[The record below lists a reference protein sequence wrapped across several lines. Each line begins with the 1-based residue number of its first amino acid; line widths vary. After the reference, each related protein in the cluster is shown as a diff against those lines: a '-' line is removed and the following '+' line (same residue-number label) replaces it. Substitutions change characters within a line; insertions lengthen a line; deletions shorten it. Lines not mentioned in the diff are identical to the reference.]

1 MHNNTLTH
9 DDMQQLD
16 RDMKEAVSRSSARNN
31 QHPFEFLH
39 VSKLTIRPTSWLI
52 YNVLP
57 FDSIGFISGEWGTY
71 KSFIALDM
79 LLCVASGHSYHGHEV
94 KQRPVFYICGEGHGG
109 IAKRVKAWSIENG
122 IEVSELP
129 FYISTVPAKLLEEDN
144 VESVYTAIKQ
154 TAVSSGQNPGLIIID
169 TMARNLCGGNESDSG
184 DIGMMYN
191 HLTEYW
197 RQPFECCI
205 GIIAHVGH
213 GDKGRPRGSYDIE
226 ASADFSYLVKKPDST
241 DNECI
246 LECQKLKD
254 EPIPPPIGFIANQH
268 AVGVSDECNN
278 SITSLALSIS
288 DKPIEKK
295 SKAGKTKKSGN
306 YRKQKLILYALHEA
320 IEKGDTYDVS
330 IQQQRIMLNQLH
342 GKDDVFTPDYPT
354 KAVTRSTFREYAYQ
368 QSFFSY
374 RDQYDDESDK
384 VFQRKSTDAKR
395 KKFERYLDDLIVENR
410 IFTGIIYNEELFWP
424 STNTKPKLNGEF

>member
-1 MHNNTLTH
+1 MPNSSPAL
-9 DDMQQLD
+9 DDIPQLD
-16 RDMKEAVSRSSARNN
+16 KEMKEAVSRSSAPNN
-31 QHPFEFLH
+31 QRPFEFSH
-39 VSKLTIRPTSWLI
+39 VSELTITPTSWLI

-57 FDSIGFISGEWGTY
+57 FDAIGFISGEWGTY

-94 KQRPVFYICGEGHGG
+94 KQHPVFYICGEGHGG
-109 IAKRVKAWSIENG
+109 IAKRVKAWSIEND
-122 IEVSELP
+122 IDVSELP
-129 FYISTVPAKLLEEDN
+129 FYISEVPAKLLDEDN

-154 TAVSSGQNPGLIIID
+154 TAVDSGQNPGLIIID

-184 DIGMMYN
+184 DIGLMYN

-226 ASADFSYLVKKPDST
+226 ASADFSYLVQRPDSA

-254 EPIPPPIGFIANQH
+254 EPIPSPIGFIANQH
-268 AVGVSDECNN
+268 EVGVTDECNN
-278 SITSLALSIS
+278 AITSLALSLS

-295 SKAGKTKKSGN
+295 AKAVKGKKSGS
-306 YRKQKLILYALHEA
+306 YRKKKLILYALHEA
-320 IEKGDTYDVS
+320 IEKGEAHNITP
-330 IQQQRIMLNQLH
+330 QQQRDMLNQLH
-342 GKDDVFTPDYPT
+342 GKDNIFTPDFST
-354 KAVTRSTFREYAYQ
+354 KAVTRKTFREYAYK

-374 RDQYDDESDK
+374 REQYDDESDK
-384 VFQRKSTDAKR
+384 VFQRKDADSKR
-395 KKFERYLDDLIVENR
+395 KKFERYLDDLIAENR
-410 IFTGIIYNEELFWP
+410 IFTAIINNEELFWP
-424 STNTKPKLNGEF
+424 STNTKPKLNGES